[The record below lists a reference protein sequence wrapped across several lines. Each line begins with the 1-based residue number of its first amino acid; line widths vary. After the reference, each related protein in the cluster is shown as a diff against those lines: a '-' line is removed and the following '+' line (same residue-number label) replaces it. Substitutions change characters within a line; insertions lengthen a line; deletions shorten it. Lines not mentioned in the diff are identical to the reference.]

1 MVVLTSMLMLTT
13 TSLTRTSTA
22 ASPDCGV
29 MLLSLLAS
37 RHVGEDAEDRVA
49 DLVRL
54 AGREGRLT
62 MGNKGRSGKCLS

>member
-1 MVVLTSMLMLTT
+1 MAVLATMLMLTT

-22 ASPDCGV
+22 PSPDCGV